1 MGQDG
6 SSLPIDFKF
15 LFENAF
21 KSILIKSK
29 LINEMINEK
38 QNASKSRNQFG
49 FEYQSEMQILT

>member
-6 SSLPIDFKF
+6 PSLPIDFKF

>member
-1 MGQDG
+1 MHDG
-6 SSLPIDFKF
+6 PSLPFDFKF

-49 FEYQSEMQILT
+49 FEYQSEM